1 MLRILWINPLG
12 TDMYDEHIR
21 KIIEEIKR
29 PDVEATVVHLS
40 KGPIHIEYHYYEHLA
55 MGEVF
60 QWVRWAEKEGYDGV
74 VIGCFY
80 DTGLREAREIVSI
93 PVTAPAEAC
102 MHVASTLGH
111 KFSILVGRRKWIP
124 KMEDNVYLYGLE
136 KNLSSFRVIGFTVP
150 RMIAEPEKL
159 REAIKR
165 EAKKAV
171 EDGAEVIILGC
182 TIESGFMK
190 ELIETLKV
198 PVLDAVVVSWKYAE
212 MMVDLYR
219 KIGLVHSKSFGYET
233 PPKEEG
239 WFK

>member
-1 MLRILWINPLG
+1 
-12 TDMYDEHIR
+12 
-21 KIIEEIKR
+21 
-29 PDVEATVVHLS
+29 
-40 KGPIHIEYHYYEHLA
+40 
-55 MGEVF
+55 
-60 QWVRWAEKEGYDGV
+60 
-74 VIGCFY
+74 
-80 DTGLREAREIVSI
+80 
-93 PVTAPAEAC
+93 
-102 MHVASTLGH
+102 
-111 KFSILVGRRKWIP
+111 
-124 KMEDNVYLYGLE
+124 MEDNVYLYGLE

-159 REAIKR
+159 KEAIRR

-198 PVLDAVVVSWKYAE
+198 PVLDAVVTSWKYAE

-219 KIGLVHSKSFGYET
+219 KVGLVHSKSFGYEI

-239 WFK
+239 WLK